1 VYLPPPARIH
11 FHINAISTPDQTTT
25 FDVTCKEAA
34 QVHKAIMRSIAARPR
49 PYDLEYLLDM
59 LASYRDVK
67 ERPCQKCGKLLDNR
81 AIFPVVR
88 RKKSTKNDAGELES
102 TWEALHEACV

>member
-1 VYLPPPARIH
+1 MSLL
-11 FHINAISTPDQTTT
+11 
-25 FDVTCKEAA
+25 C
-34 QVHKAIMRSIAARPR
+34 PR
-49 PYDLEYLLDM
+49 ENGADIKQDM